1 MPTTPLEQLLRRA
14 VDAQAS
20 DIHLKVGSPPV
31 IRIDGELR
39 RMQDVERLMPADTEA
54 YAKEIFTQKA
64 ANQFNTTNEADF
76 AYGRQDLGRFRVSAY
91 RQRGSV
97 SLVLRRVVPGVPSL
111 DRVGLPP
118 IVKKLAGEGRGLV
131 IVSGPSGSGRTTTLA
146 AIVEHINQTRP
157 VSIVTIE
164 DPIEILFPDKMAV
177 VAQREVGVDV
187 RDFGSAIDRATRQ
200 DADVIL
206 VSQLAEASA
215 VEAALAAAETGHLVL
230 AAMHTSDP
238 VDTVTRLV
246 GMFPGDRERA
256 LRSQLANHL
265 KGVISQRLIDSADG
279 TGRVL
284 ASEIM
289 TGNNR
294 IAELILSGG
303 EPAEFVETIQ
313 DAEFFGMQSFDQSL
327 LALVKQRRV
336 TVSASLPHVRNN
348 HDFRAKALEAGVE
361 V

>member
-1 MPTTPLEQLLRRA
+1 MSTPFDQLLRRA
-14 VDAQAS
+14 VDANAS

-39 RMQDVERLMPADTEA
+39 RMQDVDRLMPPDTEA
-54 YAKEIFTQKA
+54 YAQQIFTQKA

-76 AYGRQDLGRFRVSAY
+76 AYGRQEVGRFRVSAY

-111 DRVGLPP
+111 DRIGLPP
-118 IVKKLAGEGRGLV
+118 IVRKLAGDQRGLLV
-131 IVSGPSGSGRTTTLA
+131 VSGPSGSGRTTTLA

-164 DPIEILFPDKMAV
+164 DPIEVLFPDKMAV

-187 RDFGSAIDRATRQ
+187 RDYASAIDRATRQ

-206 VSQLAEASA
+206 VSQLAEAGA

-238 VDTVTRLV
+238 VDTVTRIA
-246 GMFPGDRERA
+246 GMFPSDRERA
-256 LRSQLANHL
+256 LRAQLSNHL
-265 KGVISQRLIDSADG
+265 RGVISQRLIDSADG

-284 ASEIM
+284 ASEVM
-289 TGNNR
+289 TGNKR
-294 IAELILSGG
+294 IAELIMSGG
-303 EPAEFVETIQ
+303 QPSDFVETIQ

-327 LALVKQRRV
+327 LELVKQRRV
-336 TVSASLPHVRNN
+336 TVAAALPHVRNG
-348 HDFRAKALEAGVE
+348 HDFRAKALEAGIE

>member
-1 MPTTPLEQLLRRA
+1 MGTPLDQLLRRA
-14 VDAQAS
+14 VDANAS
-20 DIHLKVGSPPV
+20 DIHLMVGSPPV
-31 IRIDGELR
+31 IRIDGVLR
-39 RMQDVERLMPADTEA
+39 RLQDVERLMPADTEA
-54 YAKEIFTQKA
+54 YAQQIFTQKA
-64 ANQFNTTNEADF
+64 ATQFNSTNEADF
-76 AYGRQDLGRFRVSAY
+76 AYGRQELGRFRVSAY

-118 IVKKLAGEGRGLV
+118 IVRKLAGDSRGLV

-164 DPIEILFPDKMAV
+164 DPIEILFPDKMGV

-187 RDFGSAIDRATRQ
+187 RDYASAIDRATRQ

-206 VSQLAEASA
+206 ASQLAEAPA

-238 VDTVTRLV
+238 VDTVTRLI
-246 GMFPGDRERA
+246 GMFPSDRERA
-256 LRSQLANHL
+256 LRAQLGNHL
-265 KGVISQRLIDSADG
+265 RGVISQRLIDSADG

-284 ASEIM
+284 ASEVM
-289 TGNNR
+289 TGNNK
-294 IAELILSGG
+294 IAELIMSGG
-303 EPAEFVETIQ
+303 DSAEFIETIQ

-327 LALVKQRRV
+327 LELVKQRRV
-336 TVSASLPHVRNN
+336 TVSSALPHVRNG
-348 HDFRAKALEAGVE
+348 HDFRAKALEAGIE

>member
-1 MPTTPLEQLLRRA
+1 MPTPLDQLLRRA
-14 VDAQAS
+14 VDSNAS
-20 DIHLKVGSPPV
+20 DVHLKVGSPPV

-39 RMQDVERLMPADTEA
+39 RMQDVERLMPADTET
-54 YAKEIFTQKA
+54 YAQQIFTQKA

-111 DRVGLPP
+111 DRIGLPP
-118 IVKKLAGEGRGLV
+118 IVRKLAADHRGLLM
-131 IVSGPSGSGRTTTLA
+131 VSGPSGSGRTTTLA

-164 DPIEILFPDKMAV
+164 DPIEVLVPDKMAV

-187 RDFGSAIDRATRQ
+187 IDFASAIDRATRQ

-206 VSQLAEASA
+206 ISQLADAASA
-215 VEAALAAAETGHLVL
+215 EAALAAAETGHLVL

-238 VDTVTRLV
+238 VDTISRLI

-256 LRSQLANHL
+256 LRAQLANHL
-265 KGVISQRLIDSADG
+265 RGIISQRLIDSADG

-284 ASEIM
+284 AAEVM
-289 TGNNR
+289 TSNNR
-294 IAELILSGG
+294 IAELIQTGG
-303 EPAEFVETIQ
+303 EPAQFVETIQ
-313 DAEFFGMQSFDQSL
+313 DAEFFGMQTFDQSL
-327 LALVKQRRV
+327 LELVKQRRV
-336 TVSASLPHVRNN
+336 TVSAALPHVRNN
-348 HDFRAKALEAGVE
+348 HDFRAKAIEAGIE

>member
-1 MPTTPLEQLLRRA
+1 MQTPLEQLLKRA
-14 VDAQAS
+14 VDANAS

-39 RMQDVERLMPADTEA
+39 RMQDVDRLVPADTESFA
-54 YAKEIFTQKA
+54 QQIFTQKA
-64 ANQFNTTNEADF
+64 AHQFNNTNEADF

-118 IVKKLAGEGRGLV
+118 VVKKLAAEPRGLML
-131 IVSGPSGSGRTTTLA
+131 VSGPSGSGRTTTLA

-164 DPIEILFPDKMAV
+164 DPIEVLFPDKMAV

-187 RDFGSAIDRATRQ
+187 RDFASAIDRATRQ

-206 VSQLAEASA
+206 VSQLADAAS

-230 AAMHTSDP
+230 AAMHTADP
-238 VDTVTRLV
+238 VDTVNRLV
-246 GMFPGDRERA
+246 GMFPGDREPAFRA
-256 LRSQLANHL
+256 QLSNHL
-265 KGVISQRLIDSADG
+265 RAVISQRLIDSADG

-284 ASEIM
+284 AAEVM
-289 TGNNR
+289 TGYK
-294 IAELILSGG
+294 AVVELLATGG
-303 EPAEFVETIQ
+303 TPAQYVEAME
-313 DAEFFGMQSFDQSL
+313 DGEFFGMQTFDQAL
-327 LALVKQRRV
+327 LRLVKERRIAV
-336 TVSASLPHVRNN
+336 ATALPHVRNS
-348 HDFRAKALEAGVE
+348 HDFRAKSIEAGIE